1 MDVSTIGS
9 LSSAVAQGQTGDAV
23 GIQVLKKAM
32 QIEAQNA
39 AQLIEAA
46 TQSAPST
53 NNPPNL
59 GNNVDVS
66 A

>member
-1 MDVSTIGS
+1 MDISTIGN

-32 QIEAQNA
+32 QIEASTA
-39 AQLIEAA
+39 SQLIESV
-46 TQSAPST
+46 TT

-59 GNNVDVS
+59 GNKVDVK